1 MAKVNMGGLK
11 SSVGSF
17 FNSSAGKKVIDG
29 IADKES
35 MAAAGNEFANR
46 IRNNLSA
53 NNLSSVGVSVG
64 PVVGSDGEYSVTVSL
79 DNVER
84 PSFGTSGP
92 AYDIVSLFIRG
103 WDTDPSKKRAVGT
116 WHGIKGVLNKRSR
129 QASPG
134 IITDAADGFTA
145 PGLKEIIINPWYK

>member
-11 SSVGSF
+11 SSVDSF
-17 FNSSAGKKVIDG
+17 LNSSAGKRAIGSMV
-29 IADKES
+29 DKGS
-35 MAAAGNEFANR
+35 MAAAGNAFANR

-64 PVVGSDGEYSVTVSL
+64 PVVGSGVEYSVTVSL
-79 DNVER
+79 NNVER
-84 PSFGTSGP
+84 PSFGVSGP
-92 AYDIVSLFIRG
+92 AYDIVRLFIRG

-116 WHGIKGVLNKRSR
+116 WHGINGVLNKLSR
-129 QASPG
+129 PASPG
-134 IITDAADGFTA
+134 IVADAADGFTA